1 MSIKN
6 ISGRMKVAK
15 VTAQQ
20 LKFLS
25 TKNKKLRSKAKKD
38 LIEVAKK
45 NFLLSSL
52 ASENESDP
60 IAASLEQEDAKIDS
74 GYTKEIVIERI
85 RNIFS
90 NALESAAEQFGLDLS
105 SSTDR
110 TILLLALSL
119 VHASKG
125 KVGRPRYWTED
136 KVARLREEVEA
147 RRCVSV
153 DSDPGM
159 PKKSENQIFD
169 AIARRKIFPGQ
180 NTASLRRAYQ
190 VHINTVAEVFE

>member
-1 MSIKN
+1 MSLKN

-60 IAASLEQEDAKIDS
+60 TASSFEQEDVKIDS
-74 GYTKEIVIERI
+74 SYTKEIVIEKI

-125 KVGRPRYWTED
+125 KAGRPKYWTED

-147 RRCVSV
+147 RRRVSA
-153 DSDPGM
+153 DPGM
-159 PKKSENQIFD
+159 PKMSENQIFHS
-169 AIARRKIFPGQ
+169 IARKKIFPKQ
-180 NTASLRRAYQ
+180 NADSLRRAYQ
-190 VHINTVAEVFE
+190 VHINTVEEVFE